1 MSFSKPVILVV
12 YSLLGHF
19 RGFSYLLLR
28 FFSLDIKLSALCL
41 FLHTFILQL
50 SYTTIYFLLLPIGI
64 AAMLQSLSVT
74 HPNCGLGDRISLFVG
89 YFMS

>member
-1 MSFSKPVILVV
+1 MCLNCVLT
-12 YSLLGHF
+12 LLGHF

-28 FFSLDIKLSALCL
+28 FFSFVIKFSALCL

-50 SYTTIYFLLLPIGI
+50 SYITIYFLPVPIGT
-64 AAMLQSLSVT
+64 AAISQSLPTT